1 MNLFGRQAIEGA
13 LPPPPGVTPN
23 FVNPPSIAKYNVLCQ
38 AVCVPVVTVFVVIRL
53 YTRVFIHRKTTGD
66 DLAWYGAGVHQWD
79 VPATDIKMF
88 GKLVYVTQMLYGP
101 QVFAT
106 KVAIL
111 LLLSRIFGVSNKM
124 LWAIRVLIGLMALY
138 YVPATAAK
146 IFICWPVA
154 HFWDPLAR
162 KGTCLNE
169 NSIFLADCTM
179 SIISDFTILLLPIP
193 LIWGLKTRTM
203 RKIGV
208 SIVFG
213 AGILACTASVLRLY
227 ETLHLGG
234 TLDKTYGLVPI
245 LLWRQVNIGI
255 ICGCLPFLPSF
266 IKMTFFKSP
275 SPNDSTENSSYYRLE
290 RISKPKRNVDDSI
303 LRTQTRMD
311 DSDERLNV
319 EQSTLAQVNQG
330 NNIGKGAGIMKE
342 IEIDPR
348 I

>member
-1 MNLFGRQAIEGA
+1 
-13 LPPPPGVTPN
+13 
-23 FVNPPSIAKYNVLCQ
+23 
-38 AVCVPVVTVFVVIRL
+38 
-53 YTRVFIHRKTTGD
+53 
-66 DLAWYGAGVHQWD
+66 
-79 VPATDIKMF
+79 
-88 GKLVYVTQMLYGP
+88 
-101 QVFAT
+101 
-106 KVAIL
+106 
-111 LLLSRIFGVSNKM
+111 M

-138 YVPATAAK
+138 YIPATAAK
-146 IFICWPVA
+146 IFICWPIA
-154 HFWDPLAR
+154 HFWDPLTR

-169 NSIFLADCTM
+169 NSIFLADCAM
-179 SIISDFTILLLPIP
+179 SIISDFTILFLPIP

-227 ETLHLGG
+227 ETLNLGG

-245 LLWRQVNIGI
+245 ILWRQ
-255 ICGCLPFLPSF
+255 FS
-266 IKMTFFKSP
+266 KSP

-319 EQSTLAQVNQG
+319 EQSTIAQVNQG
-330 NNIGKGAGIMKE
+330 NNIGKGAGIMKL
-342 IEIDPR
+342 IEIDQM